1 MMKKSKGRRSA
12 PHRASTA
19 ALVLLMLIF
28 LFPFYIMLVGAFKN
42 QMALTLVPPDIN
54 PLRNLTANN
63 LRYVFQKSGILTWL
77 LNSLLVSGGA
87 AMLTILVSA
96 TAGYSFAKKK
106 YRGRDALFGVVISTM
121 LLPRQ
126 MLLIPNYL
134 VAMNLGLTNRLYGL
148 VLTSV
153 SPAFGIF
160 LCRQFMQ
167 GIPTELTEAADMDGC
182 GEIRKFVRIILP
194 LSAPAL
200 GALAIFSF
208 FGTWN
213 DYLWQLILIGER
225 DLYTVPIG
233 VATFSQGQV
242 SNTGR
247 QLMAAAVATLPMLA
261 LFLLCQKAF
270 VRGITL
276 GGVKG

>member
-1 MMKKSKGRRSA
+1 MKKTKARRAA
-12 PHRASTA
+12 PHRASLV
-19 ALVLLMLIF
+19 ALILAMLVF

-54 PLRNLTANN
+54 PFHNLTANN
-63 LRYVFQKSGILTWL
+63 LRYVFDKSGILTWL
-77 LNSLLVSGGA
+77 LNSLLVSGGTA
-87 AMLTILVSA
+87 LLTILVSA

-106 YRGRDALFGVVISTM
+106 YRGRDILFGVVISTM

-134 VAMNLGLTNRLYGL
+134 VAMNLGLTNSLYGL

-167 GIPTELTEAADMDGC
+167 GIPTELIEAADMDGC
-182 GEIRKFVRIILP
+182 GEIRKFASVILP

-213 DYLWQLILIGER
+213 DYLWQLIMIGER

-233 VATFSQGQV
+233 VATFSQGQI

-261 LFLLCQKAF
+261 LFLACQKAF

>member
-1 MMKKSKGRRSA
+1 MKKTKARRAA
-12 PHRASTA
+12 PHRASLA
-19 ALVLLMLIF
+19 ALILAMLVF

-54 PLRNLTANN
+54 PFHNLTANN
-63 LRYVFQKSGILTWL
+63 LRYVFDKSGILTWL
-77 LNSLLVSGGA
+77 LNSLLVSGGTA
-87 AMLTILVSA
+87 LLTILVSA

-106 YRGRDALFGVVISTM
+106 YRGRDILFGVVISTM

-134 VAMNLGLTNRLYGL
+134 VAMNLGLTNSLYGL

-167 GIPTELTEAADMDGC
+167 GIPTELIEAADMDGC
-182 GEIRKFVRIILP
+182 GEIRKFASVILP

-213 DYLWQLILIGER
+213 DYLWQLIMIGER

-233 VATFSQGQV
+233 VATFSQGQI

-261 LFLLCQKAF
+261 LFLACQKAF